1 MGGPKIGI
9 ADGSRAASP
18 FAKAT
23 ADKCFRARFGRG
35 AAMRLGKAGGR
46 IGFELADSAFGD
58 GFGGCQHW
66 GQVSV
71 LAALASS
78 SQISSSSPSSW

>member
-9 ADGSRAASP
+9 AVASRYIFKAKSGSS
-18 FAKAT
+18 
-23 ADKCFRARFGRG
+23 G
-35 AAMRLGKAGGR
+35 AAMRLGKAGGP
-46 IGFELADSAFGD
+46 IGFELADLAFGD
-58 GFGGCQHW
+58 GCGGCQHL

-78 SQISSSSPSSW
+78 SQISSPAPSSW